1 VPQVAAV
8 PAVTPPPVTA
18 PPRAPSNPNA
28 AFVPP
33 PGWTPPGARPAVEVA
48 AASPQSSVAATTR
61 PYVGARR
68 VAVIQFAQMSSDLT
82 ATDMAIIQ
90 RVAEIQRGNGGRVRV
105 VAHAAEDA
113 YGSSVAALA
122 QGNMD
127 VARRRALAIAS
138 QLIRLGVPR
147 DRIVAEAAADA
158 EPMYDPTNPRGVAA
172 NRRADI
178 TVEL

>member
-1 VPQVAAV
+1 MPQVAAV

-48 AASPQSSVAATTR
+48 AAAPQSPVAATR

-82 ATDMAIIQ
+82 ATDMAILQ
-90 RVAEIQRGNGGRVRV
+90 KVAEIQRGNGGRVRV

>member
-1 VPQVAAV
+1 MPQVAAA

-18 PPRAPSNPNA
+18 APRVSSNPNA

-48 AASPQSSVAATTR
+48 AASPQPAVTR

-82 ATDMAIIQ
+82 ANDMAILQ
-90 RVAEIQRGNGGRVRV
+90 KVAEIQRGNGGRVRI

-127 VARRRALAIAS
+127 MSRRRALAIAS

-147 DRIVAEAAADA
+147 DRIVAEAASDA
-158 EPMYDPTNPRGVAA
+158 EPIHDPTNPRGVAA

>member
-1 VPQVAAV
+1 M
-8 PAVTPPPVTA
+8 
-18 PPRAPSNPNA
+18 
-28 AFVPP
+28 PP

-61 PYVGARR
+61 PHVGARR

-82 ATDMAIIQ
+82 ANDMAILQ
-90 RVAEIQRGNGGRVRV
+90 KVAEIQRGNGGRVRI

-147 DRIVAEAAADA
+147 DRIVAEAASDA